1 MNNRMNQL
9 HLNTSNNFKNSN
21 KKYHQKKLSYMNS
34 YTNQSDLNT
43 ISENKSKYTK
53 LRISLPL
60 QGIKSK
66 MITSKLGNKTIETS
80 NSPIAKFKKQIQKYN
95 NNSIY
100 YSKHKNKTTFIN
112 SYLTSEIKLDDNKKN
127 LNNNI
132 ENKNKNK
139 NKTSLI
145 KINLNLNDEEKE
157 NRVNNNQYKV
167 KNISVHNQL
176 NTELKSNQI
185 KDNKM
190 SNFIY
195 KIQPSIKK
203 LIKFQSTNNSFNLN
217 NNNNSNL
224 KGNILEN
231 SKNNYSIEKKQYKKY
246 NNTSLSNIT
255 YLTIN
260 NPSKK
265 ESNSK
270 NKEIFISPRKLLLTN
285 EKSEKKL
292 EKSTTDN
299 NNKKRLL
306 QIIKEEGKKKE
317 IPKIINPNEFK
328 IIKQIGCG
336 SFGKIYKTTWN
347 KDGEKYAMKIIC
359 TRSKDNLLYIKE
371 KVNLIK
377 NFEEK
382 TKCEGLI
389 KIYGDTYI
397 IKGNDYYYYE
407 IMELAEKDWEQEI
420 KIRKNN
426 LLYYTEYELFSIM
439 SQLIKTL
446 SLLQKYHITHR
457 DIKLQNILLL
467 NKKYKICDFG
477 ESRKL
482 VQKGVIVQ
490 PARGS
495 ELYMSPLQFFALNEK
510 LKQVQHN
517 AYKSDV
523 FSLGM
528 CILFAATLSDD
539 CLYDIRE
546 ITDMNI
552 IINILERYLSR
563 RYSKRFIQL
572 LLCFLEIDEKKRPDF
587 IILENIISHIKIDE

>member
-1 MNNRMNQL
+1 
-9 HLNTSNNFKNSN
+9 
-21 KKYHQKKLSYMNS
+21 
-34 YTNQSDLNT
+34 
-43 ISENKSKYTK
+43 
-53 LRISLPL
+53 
-60 QGIKSK
+60 
-66 MITSKLGNKTIETS
+66 
-80 NSPIAKFKKQIQKYN
+80 
-95 NNSIY
+95 
-100 YSKHKNKTTFIN
+100 
-112 SYLTSEIKLDDNKKN
+112 
-127 LNNNI
+127 
-132 ENKNKNK
+132 
-139 NKTSLI
+139 
-145 KINLNLNDEEKE
+145 
-157 NRVNNNQYKV
+157 
-167 KNISVHNQL
+167 
-176 NTELKSNQI
+176 
-185 KDNKM
+185 
-190 SNFIY
+190 
-195 KIQPSIKK
+195 
-203 LIKFQSTNNSFNLN
+203 
-217 NNNNSNL
+217 
-224 KGNILEN
+224 
-231 SKNNYSIEKKQYKKY
+231 
-246 NNTSLSNIT
+246 
-255 YLTIN
+255 
-260 NPSKK
+260 
-265 ESNSK
+265 
-270 NKEIFISPRKLLLTN
+270 
-285 EKSEKKL
+285 
-292 EKSTTDN
+292 
-299 NNKKRLL
+299 
-306 QIIKEEGKKKE
+306 
-317 IPKIINPNEFK
+317 
-328 IIKQIGCG
+328 
-336 SFGKIYKTTWN
+336 
-347 KDGEKYAMKIIC
+347 MKIIC

-420 KIRKNN
+420 KISKNN
-426 LLYYTEYELFSIM
+426 LLYYNEYELFSIM

-477 ESRKL
+477 EARKL

-517 AYKSDV
+517 TYKSDV

>member
-9 HLNTSNNFKNSN
+9 HLNTSNNFNNSN

-132 ENKNKNK
+132 EDKNK

-195 KIQPSIKK
+195 RIQPSIKK

-231 SKNNYSIEKKQYKKY
+231 SKNNDSIEKKQYKKY

-347 KDGEKYAMKIIC
+347 KDGEKYAMKLIC

-477 ESRKL
+477 EARKL

-517 AYKSDV
+517 TYKSDV

-572 LLCFLEIDEKKRPDF
+572 LLCFLEIEEKKRPDF

>member
-132 ENKNKNK
+132 EDKNK

-195 KIQPSIKK
+195 RIQPSIKK

-231 SKNNYSIEKKQYKKY
+231 SKNNDSIEKKQYKKY

-347 KDGEKYAMKIIC
+347 KDGEKYAMKLIC

-477 ESRKL
+477 EARKL

-517 AYKSDV
+517 TYKSDV

-572 LLCFLEIDEKKRPDF
+572 LLCFLEIEEKKRPDF

>member
-176 NTELKSNQI
+176 NTELKRYEI
-185 KDNKM
+185 KDNKI

-246 NNTSLSNIT
+246 NNTSLST
-255 YLTIN
+255 
-260 NPSKK
+260 
-265 ESNSK
+265 
-270 NKEIFISPRKLLLTN
+270 
-285 EKSEKKL
+285 
-292 EKSTTDN
+292 
-299 NNKKRLL
+299 
-306 QIIKEEGKKKE
+306 
-317 IPKIINPNEFK
+317 
-328 IIKQIGCG
+328 
-336 SFGKIYKTTWN
+336 
-347 KDGEKYAMKIIC
+347 
-359 TRSKDNLLYIKE
+359 
-371 KVNLIK
+371 
-377 NFEEK
+377 
-382 TKCEGLI
+382 
-389 KIYGDTYI
+389 
-397 IKGNDYYYYE
+397 
-407 IMELAEKDWEQEI
+407 
-420 KIRKNN
+420 
-426 LLYYTEYELFSIM
+426 
-439 SQLIKTL
+439 
-446 SLLQKYHITHR
+446 
-457 DIKLQNILLL
+457 
-467 NKKYKICDFG
+467 
-477 ESRKL
+477 
-482 VQKGVIVQ
+482 
-490 PARGS
+490 
-495 ELYMSPLQFFALNEK
+495 
-510 LKQVQHN
+510 
-517 AYKSDV
+517 
-523 FSLGM
+523 
-528 CILFAATLSDD
+528 
-539 CLYDIRE
+539 
-546 ITDMNI
+546 
-552 IINILERYLSR
+552 
-563 RYSKRFIQL
+563 
-572 LLCFLEIDEKKRPDF
+572 
-587 IILENIISHIKIDE
+587 

>member
-1 MNNRMNQL
+1 MKNRMNQL
-9 HLNTSNNFKNSN
+9 HLNTSNNFNNSN

-132 ENKNKNK
+132 EDKNK

-195 KIQPSIKK
+195 RIQPSIKK

-231 SKNNYSIEKKQYKKY
+231 SKNNDSIEKKQYKKY

-347 KDGEKYAMKIIC
+347 KDGEKYAMKLIC

-477 ESRKL
+477 EARKL

-517 AYKSDV
+517 TYKSDV